1 MDDMPKNEAPLSV
14 GIQISGTFDIALAR
28 QHLRKLSEELDWSP
42 TFRMRATAAFT
53 ALAEIAH
60 FKDRQ
65 HQGPSVVY
73 VQVLEQNTIQGVE
86 FHADANLEMIS
97 REYPVARWQ
106 LERVSDELDVEEG
119 KSVQHIVM
127 RVWANGK

>member
-1 MDDMPKNEAPLSV
+1 MGDMTKNEVPLSV

-28 QHLRKLSEELDWSP
+28 QHLRKLSEELNWSP

-60 FKDRQ
+60 FKDRN
-65 HQGPSVVY
+65 HQGVSVVY
-73 VQVLEQNTIQGVE
+73 VQVLEQNDMQGIE
-86 FHADANLEMIS
+86 FHVDTNLEMIS

-106 LERVSDELDVEEG
+106 LERVSDDLEIENSKG
-119 KSVQHIVM
+119 IQHIVI

>member
-1 MDDMPKNEAPLSV
+1 MSKNEAPLSV
-14 GIQISGTFDIALAR
+14 GIHIRGTFDIALAR
-28 QHLRKLSEELDWSP
+28 QHLRKLSEELQWSP

-53 ALAEIAH
+53 ALAELAH

-73 VQVLEQNTIQGVE
+73 VQVLEENRVQGVE
-86 FHADANLEMIS
+86 FHADTNLEMIS

-106 LERVSDELDVEEG
+106 LERVSDELEVDEG
-119 KSVQHIVM
+119 KSIQHIVM
-127 RVWANGK
+127 RVWANRK

>member
-1 MDDMPKNEAPLSV
+1 MPKNEPPFSA
-14 GIQISGTFDIALAR
+14 GIQIRGTFDIALAR
-28 QHLRKLSEELDWSP
+28 QHLRKLSEELQWSP
-42 TFRMRATAAFT
+42 TFRMRAIAAFT

-65 HQGPSVVY
+65 HEGSSMVY
-73 VQVLEQNTIQGVE
+73 VQVLEENQVQGVE
-86 FHADANLEMIS
+86 FHAHTNLEMIS

-106 LERVSDELDVEEG
+106 LERVSDELEVDEG
-119 KSVQHIVM
+119 KSLQHIVM

>member
-1 MDDMPKNEAPLSV
+1 MEVMPKNEVPLSV

-28 QHLRKLSEELDWSP
+28 QHLRKLSEELNWSP

-73 VQVLEQNTIQGVE
+73 VQVIQQGGVHGVE
-86 FHADANLEMIS
+86 FHADSNLEMIS

-106 LERVSDELDVEEG
+106 LERVSDELEVEDG
-119 KSVQHIVM
+119 NSTQHIIM
-127 RVWANGK
+127 RVWSNRK

>member
-1 MDDMPKNEAPLSV
+1 MPKNEAPLSA
-14 GIQISGTFDIALAR
+14 GIQIRGTFDIALAR
-28 QHLRKLSEELDWSP
+28 QHLRKLSEEFQWSP
-42 TFRMRATAAFT
+42 TFRMRAIAAFT
-53 ALAEIAH
+53 ALAELAH

-73 VQVLEQNTIQGVE
+73 VQVLEENQVQGVE
-86 FHADANLEMIS
+86 FHAHTNLEMIS

-106 LERVSDELDVEEG
+106 LERVSDELEVDEG
-119 KSVQHIVM
+119 KSIQHIVM

>member
-1 MDDMPKNEAPLSV
+1 MDDMAKNEAALSV
-14 GIQISGTFDIALAR
+14 GIRITGTFDIALAR
-28 QHLRKLSEELDWSP
+28 QHLRKLSEELNWSP

-60 FKDRQ
+60 FKDR
-65 HQGPSVVY
+65 HHEGSSVVY
-73 VQVLEQNTIQGVE
+73 VQVIEKNGMHGVE
-86 FHADANLEMIS
+86 FHADTNLEMIS

-106 LERVSDELDVEEG
+106 LERVSDELEVEEG

-127 RVWANGK
+127 RVWSHGK

>member
-1 MDDMPKNEAPLSV
+1 MEDMPKNEAPLSV

-28 QHLRKLSEELDWSP
+28 QHLRKLSEELNWSP

-73 VQVLEQNTIQGVE
+73 VHVVQQGSVYGVE
-86 FHADANLEMIS
+86 FHADSNLEMIS

-106 LERVSDELDVEEG
+106 LERVSDELEVEDG
-119 KSVQHIVM
+119 DATQHIVM
-127 RVWANGK
+127 RVWSNRK

>member
-1 MDDMPKNEAPLSV
+1 MEEMPKNEAPLSV

-28 QHLRKLSEELDWSP
+28 QHLRKLSEELRWSP

-73 VQVLEQNTIQGVE
+73 IQVLEENQVQGVE
-86 FHADANLEMIS
+86 FHVDTNLEMIS

-106 LERVSDELDVEEG
+106 LERVSDELEVDEG
-119 KSVQHIVM
+119 KSMQHIVM

>member
-1 MDDMPKNEAPLSV
+1 MPKNEVPLSV

-28 QHLRKLSEELDWSP
+28 QHLRKVSEELSWP
-42 TFRMRATAAFT
+42 ATLRMRAIAAFT

-65 HQGPSVVY
+65 HHGPSVVY
-73 VQVLEQNTIQGVE
+73 MHILDQNKIHGVE
-86 FHADANLEMIS
+86 FHVDANLEMIS

-106 LERVSDELDVEEG
+106 LERVSDELEVEDG
-119 KSVQHIVM
+119 RNTQHIIM
-127 RVWANGK
+127 RIWANGK